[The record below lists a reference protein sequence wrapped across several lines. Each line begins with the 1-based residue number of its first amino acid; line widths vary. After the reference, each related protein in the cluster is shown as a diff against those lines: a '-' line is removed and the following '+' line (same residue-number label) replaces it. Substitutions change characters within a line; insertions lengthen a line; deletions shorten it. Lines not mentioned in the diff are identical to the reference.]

1 MVQRRQYAKLGMFLV
16 SVTVLLLLSL
26 ALVGGLN
33 LWRKTDTYWVM
44 TESSVEGLVAE
55 SPVTMRGV
63 QIGRVEEIALDRSDF
78 GRVRVRLSVDPS
90 IAIPADSEAFFRR
103 SGLTGEKGIDI
114 DGGTLRS
121 GRILP
126 GSAIPRGQTTL
137 EGLESQAEVVMA
149 NLTKVS
155 EETTQ
160 AVTRVNE
167 LIATVRPEQ
176 VEKLVARADRIAES
190 IESASEGLDET
201 LEVGRKG
208 VVRVV
213 DDVHAIRNS
222 TTTAVDNA
230 DRDLSRLLRHIDV
243 MLSVN
248 EDDLRATMSNVRR
261 TSREA
266 EHLARAL
273 RQQPSLLLLSKPQP
287 ERERR

>member
-1 MVQRRQYAKLGMFLV
+1 
-16 SVTVLLLLSL
+16 
-26 ALVGGLN
+26 
-33 LWRKTDTYWVM
+33 
-44 TESSVEGLVAE
+44 
-55 SPVTMRGV
+55 
-63 QIGRVEEIALDRSDF
+63 
-78 GRVRVRLSVDPS
+78 
-90 IAIPADSEAFFRR
+90 
-103 SGLTGEKGIDI
+103 
-114 DGGTLRS
+114 
-121 GRILP
+121 
-126 GSAIPRGQTTL
+126 
-137 EGLESQAEVVMA
+137 
-149 NLTKVS
+149 VS

-167 LIATVRPEQ
+167 LVAAVRPEQ
-176 VEKLVARADRIAES
+176 VEKLVARADRIAQS

-230 DRDLSRLLRHIDV
+230 DRDLSRLLQHVDA

-266 EHLARAL
+266 EQLARAL
-273 RQQPSLLLLSKPQP
+273 RQQPSLLLLSKPQA